1 MRVFAQIQEGSETGS
16 CRINGNIYNFV
27 CYLKEGKSTNLT
39 AQAAAGFR
47 FVTWQ
52 KISGENAFSGELT
65 DPTIT
70 AKYTAGVQSA
80 QINAIFEY
88 GIYQLSLDPT
98 GGVMDESGVRIV
110 TNRHDRTCSPLP
122 EPTRIG
128 YEFINWFNEDESLEV
143 AVDTNHIWF
152 VSNTTFKAHWTANK
166 YLTTFDSN
174 GGKHGQVRIEQTFGE
189 KYELPSDE
197 WSRDGYTFDGWKTAA
212 DETIT
217 DTSIVAI
224 PSNHVIY
231 AQWEAKTYSI
241 KLWPSNGDD
250 FKTYT
255 VVHGQ
260 PYGEIP
266 PPAKVPD
273 GMVFDGWSFEPSGS
287 SRIRPETIVENGND
301 LCARWIARKYQVTLD
316 VDGGA
321 CDTPSV
327 EIAYNEEFGN
337 RLPDATR
344 TGYRFEGWY
353 TAKDQSGTKIEPT
366 TTYTWTS
373 NIVLFAH
380 WRARTYALRFKAN
393 GGEPEPVSTNV
404 TYDATYEGL
413 LPVVSKT
420 GYDFAGWYTAA
431 GEKIELST
439 KVTTTSD
446 QTLDAR
452 WDAKMYGITTK
463 VTNAELFVTD
473 HGVYDEPLAISWRPL
488 AKPGYSAESVEVK
501 ICGDE
506 ASSGEVLKTFT
517 SGTNATFTMSAARA
531 YYPEIVIFAEY
542 ALIPNRYEIVFDA
555 NGGSG
560 SMDTLRVNYDQEVP
574 LPACAFTP
582 KQLTDSFVGW
592 STNRLATEDEILSP
606 GAMVSKLVETGSVT
620 FYAIWKDARNELT
633 KAAHGV
639 GVTLVGGD
647 PNQSKL
653 GSFVAV
659 TNAVGETCV
668 ASPVNQWTAVRILPL
683 DNKKGKIVFS
693 WRNIAEAKRIYVVYI
708 DGGTSI
714 ESRFIEDLDCVDEGD
729 GWRRVELSL
738 SENTSGHEILIHALP
753 DSEADGTLEL
763 DRVEWWSKIIPQPED
778 ARDISGLTI
787 GNGELSLSFDNA
799 DERFVYQLHGSK
811 ELMAPLG
818 DWPVVFTTNGTG
830 HIDIELPVKA
840 GETQMFYYLQTI
852 SR

>member
-1 MRVFAQIQEGSETGS
+1 MAVIAVTDEPEPGS
-16 CRINGNIYNFV
+16 CSINGISPQFTYS
-27 CYLKEGKSTNLT
+27 LIDGKSTNLI
-39 AQAAAGFR
+39 AQAGAGFR
-47 FVTWQ
+47 FVTWK
-52 KISGENAFSGELT
+52 KISGDKAFSGELT

-80 QINAIFEY
+80 QINAVFEY

-98 GGVMDESGVRIV
+98 GGVMDDSGVRTV
-110 TNRHDRTCSPLP
+110 TNRRDRTCAPLP
-122 EPTRIG
+122 VPTRTG

-166 YLTTFDSN
+166 YTTTFDSN
-174 GGKHGQVRIEQTFGE
+174 GGKHGSMRIEQTFGE

-212 DETIT
+212 GETIT

-224 PSNHVIY
+224 PSNHVIL
-231 AQWEAKTYSI
+231 AQWKAETYRI
-241 KLWPSNGDD
+241 KLWPRNGDD
-250 FKTYT
+250 FETYT
-255 VVHGQ
+255 VVYGQ

-266 PPAKVPD
+266 PPSKTPA
-273 GMVFDGWSFEPSGS
+273 GMVFDGWSFETTGP
-287 SRIRPETIVENGND
+287 SRIRPETIVENKDD
-301 LCARWIARKYQVTLD
+301 LYARWIARKYQVTLD
-316 VDGGA
+316 VNGGE
-321 CDTPSV
+321 CDTPFV

-337 RLPDATR
+337 RLLDATR

-353 TAKDQSGTKIEPT
+353 TAKDTSGAKIEPT

-373 NIVLFAH
+373 NISLYAH
-380 WRARTYALRFKAN
+380 WRARTYALRFKTN

-431 GEKIELST
+431 GEKIEPST

-463 VTNAELFVTD
+463 VTNAELFVID

-501 ICGDE
+501 VCGDE

-517 SGTNATFTMSAARA
+517 SGTNATFTMSAVRT

-542 ALIPNRYEIVFDA
+542 ALIPNRYEIVFIA

-647 PNQSKL
+647 PAFDLK
-653 GSFVAV
+653 SFVAV
-659 TNAVGETCV
+659 TNASGETCV
-668 ASPVNQWTAVRILPL
+668 ASLAGARTAVRILPL
-683 DNKKGKIVFS
+683 DNKKGKISFS
-693 WRNIAEAKRIYVVYI
+693 WRNTAGAKGVFAVYF
-708 DGGTSI
+708 DGNAAGFSPYI
-714 ESRFIEDLDCVDEGD
+714 EELGSVDEGD
-729 GWRRVELSL
+729 GWHRVEWSL
-738 SENTSGHEILIHALP
+738 EENAEGHEVLIYALP

-787 GNGELSLSFDNA
+787 CNGELSLSFDNA

-830 HIDIELPVKA
+830 HIDIELPVKS